1 MTAMNDIGFGK
12 LKEECGVFG
21 IFNKDHHDVARLTYQ
36 GLYALQHRGQ
46 ESAGIAVND
55 EGRILQHKDM
65 GLVQEVF
72 DEVVLNH
79 LKGRIAIGHVRYSTT
94 GASLRENAQ
103 PMVVK
108 YRSGQMA
115 LAHNGNLV
123 NAAEIRMR
131 MEDAGAIFQST
142 SDTEVIA
149 NLISRNRI
157 NSENIEDTLA
167 AMMKE
172 VKGSYALVLV
182 TPKRLIGIRDPLGIR
197 PLCIGKVGESYVL
210 ASESCALDA
219 VGADF
224 VRDVMPGE
232 IVLIGEEGIESVQTE
247 VPGKPRLCIF
257 EFVYFARPDSVIDG
271 YSVHRARVEAG
282 RRLAIEHPV
291 DADIV
296 IGAPDGG
303 LNAALGYSRES
314 GIPYGQGLL
323 KNRYVGRTFIQP
335 EQGQREAGVRTK
347 FNAMKSEIAGKR
359 VIMVDDSIVRG
370 TTTRRIVQMLKDA
383 GAKEVHMRVSSPPYK
398 FPCYFGIDISSSKQ
412 LVASKYSIDE
422 IKDIIGADSLGYLSL
437 EGLLQLPMKFDYA
450 GGEIGSTEK
459 QGRIQPDSSCCKT
472 ASECGFCTA
481 CFNSEYP
488 MEVPEEGYKFSC
500 DSQQ

>member
-1 MTAMNDIGFGK
+1 MPDKDIMFGK

-21 IFNKDHHDVARLTYQ
+21 IYNNDRHDVARVTYH

-55 EGRILQHKDM
+55 EGTILHHKDM
-65 GLVQEVF
+65 GLVPEIF
-72 DEVVLNH
+72 NEVVLNH

-108 YRSGQMA
+108 YKNGQLA

-123 NAAEIRMR
+123 NAAGIRAR
-131 MEDAGAIFQST
+131 MEENGAIFQSS

-149 NLISRNRI
+149 NLISRYRV
-157 NSENIEDTLA
+157 SSDNIEDTLEKV
-167 AMMKE
+167 MNDI
-172 VKGSYALVLV
+172 KGSYALVIV
-182 TPKRLIGIRDPLGIR
+182 TPRRLIGIRDPQGIR
-197 PLCIGKVGESYVL
+197 PLCIGKLDESYLL
-210 ASESCALDA
+210 ASESCAFDA
-219 VGADF
+219 VGAEF
-224 VRDVMPGE
+224 IRDVKPGE
-232 IVLIGEEGIESVQTE
+232 IVLIGEDGIKSVQTE
-247 VPGKPRLCIF
+247 APTKSRLCIF
-257 EFVYFARPDSVIDG
+257 EFVYFARPDSTIDG
-271 YSVHRARVEAG
+271 ASVLQARIDAG
-282 RRLAIEHPV
+282 KRLAIEHPV

-296 IGAPDGG
+296 IGTPDGG
-303 LNAALGYSRES
+303 LNAALGYSRQS

-335 EQGQREAGVRTK
+335 EQGQRESGVRIK

-359 VIMVDDSIVRG
+359 VVMVDDSIVRG

-412 LVASKYSIDE
+412 LVASRHTVEE
-422 IKDIIGADSLGYLSL
+422 IRQMIGADSLGYLSL
-437 EGLLQLPMKFDYA
+437 EGLLQIPSGA
-450 GGEIGSTEK
+450 NCT
-459 QGRIQPDSSCCKT
+459 
-472 ASECGFCTA
+472 FCAA

-488 MEVPEEGYKFSC
+488 MDVPE
-500 DSQQ
+500 DSSGLSISKQ

>member
-1 MTAMNDIGFGK
+1 MIQKDIMFGK

-21 IFNKDHHDVARLTYQ
+21 IFNNDRHDIARLTYH

-55 EGRILQHKDM
+55 EGTILHHKDM
-65 GLVQEVF
+65 GLVPEIF
-72 DEVVLNH
+72 NEVVLNH

-108 YRSGQMA
+108 YKNGQLA

-123 NAAEIRMR
+123 NAAEIRSK
-131 MEDAGAIFQST
+131 MEENGAIFQST
-142 SDTEVIA
+142 SDTEVVA
-149 NLISRNRI
+149 NLISRYRVG
-157 NSENIEDTLA
+157 SSNIEDTLV
-167 AMMKE
+167 K
-172 VKGSYALVLV
+172 VINDLKGSYALVIV
-182 TPKRLIGIRDPLGIR
+182 TPKKLIGIRDPLGIR
-197 PLCIGKVGESYVL
+197 PLCIGLLGQSYIL

-219 VGADF
+219 VGAEF
-224 VRDVMPGE
+224 IRDVNPGE
-232 IVLIGEEGIESVQTE
+232 IIMIGEDGLKSVQTDISDSS
-247 VPGKPRLCIF
+247 RLCIF

-271 YSVHRARVEAG
+271 ASVLQARIEAG
-282 RRLAIEHPV
+282 KRLAIEHPV
-291 DADIV
+291 DADVV

-303 LNAALGYSRES
+303 LNAALGYSRQS

-335 EQGQREAGVRTK
+335 EQGQRESGVRIK
-347 FNAMKSEIAGKR
+347 FNAMKAEIAGKR

-383 GAKEVHMRVSSPPYK
+383 GAREVHMRVSSPPYK

-412 LVASKYSIDE
+412 LVASRYTVEE
-422 IKDIIGADSLGYLSL
+422 IRDMIGADSLGYLSL
-437 EGLLQLPMKFDYA
+437 DGLM
-450 GGEIGSTEK
+450 
-459 QGRIQPDSSCCKT
+459 RIPVGARCS
-472 ASECGFCTA
+472 FCTA
-481 CFNSEYP
+481 CFNSDYP
-488 MEVPEEGYKFSC
+488 MDVPVEGNKFSC
-500 DSQQ
+500 GGNK